1 MTTKFLLHCKQ
12 NHVNLNLTKFQSK
25 IWLASIPE
33 TMLKTNQSINQLVQC
48 WAHSVK
54 AMYIQI
60 MKSVFVAYF
69 YIIDDDNL
77 REN

>member
-1 MTTKFLLHCKQ
+1 MTSFHAI
-12 NHVNLNLTKFQSK
+12 NYVEN
-25 IWLASIPE
+25 ISIQLP
-33 TMLKTNQSINQLVQC
+33 NQLVQLC